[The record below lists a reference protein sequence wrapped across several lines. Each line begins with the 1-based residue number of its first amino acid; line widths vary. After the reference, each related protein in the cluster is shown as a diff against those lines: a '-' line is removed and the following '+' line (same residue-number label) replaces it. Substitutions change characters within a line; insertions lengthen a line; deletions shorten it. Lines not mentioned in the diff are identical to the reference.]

1 MAKTIQLSNAALV
14 FTDAATGQGYM
25 RKLSEFEANLM
36 AAQLTALD
44 NGELK
49 ARPVHPVQIR
59 LVTQEEMRMAKAIPV
74 VDLPLEHCAAGR
86 DGECNHRDC
95 PQIRDNEPEHS
106 GRHCPIDNYNGD

>member
-25 RKLSEFEANLM
+25 RKLNEFEANLI

-44 NGELK
+44 DGQLK

-59 LVTQEEMRMAKAIPV
+59 LVTPEEMRLANAIQV
-74 VDLPLEHCAAGR
+74 QDLPLEHCVAGK
-86 DGECNHRDC
+86 DGECNHRQC
-95 PQIRDNEPEHS
+95 PQIRDNEPEKS
-106 GRHCPIDNYNGD
+106 GRHCPIDNHDDD